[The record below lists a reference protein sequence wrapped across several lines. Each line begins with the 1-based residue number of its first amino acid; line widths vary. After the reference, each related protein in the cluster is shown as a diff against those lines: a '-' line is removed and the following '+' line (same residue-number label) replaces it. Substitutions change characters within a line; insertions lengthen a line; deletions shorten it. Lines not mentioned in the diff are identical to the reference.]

1 MKIFKSFYFAF
12 NGIRTAFLS
21 ERNLKIHLGGA
32 TFIILVAFIFKIS
45 LIEWALIDS
54 FRCLPVRR
62 FPFMIHFEIEEP
74 TRTVTIFAVV
84 NTYLNPEKNWLSD
97 SEK

>member
-1 MKIFKSFYFAF
+1 MEDKALEDISNGFDYYEEKQTGL
-12 NGIRTAFLS
+12 GIRFNREGFS
-21 ERNLKIHLGGA
+21 SFEIIKRNPFFQIRY
-32 TFIILVAFIFKIS
+32 
-45 LIEWALIDS
+45 DS